1 MDHITEILFQLF
13 AILLA
18 AKVGNEIFRRL
29 GQPTVVGEILGGV
42 VAGPAVLG
50 VYEVN
55 AETTLF
61 AEIGVVLLLF
71 QVGLETR
78 LHDLLRVG
86 GTAFAVG
93 MLGVI
98 FPFAGG
104 FLAAELAGGDLALAI
119 FLAAAL
125 TATSVGIT
133 SNVLRD
139 LGALQ
144 TRSGR
149 IILGAAVIDDVLAIM
164 ILSVATGVAAGSFAV
179 TNILTLLGV
188 AVLFIGVVVLG
199 GTQILRRRRSL
210 LTDPEF
216 AETPLLPGMII
227 MLGLAALASWIGL
240 AAIIGA
246 FLAGMVV
253 GESSER
259 HALEAE
265 VAPVAAFFT
274 PFFFGFIG
282 AQVDLAGLANVDTLL
297 LLAGITALAVATK
310 FVGAFMG
317 AIRQGRDRAA
327 LIGWG
332 MVPRGEVGI
341 VVAGL
346 GLSAGAIESEIYSV
360 VVGMAIATTL
370 IVPPLLP
377 TLVRR
382 AERDADPS
390 DDEHGPA
397 AGIEDDDGIPGGG
410 AAEMHER
417 TSGSRVRD
425 DAEQVAEPAPTTDPQ
440 SPAGTPSPAGT
451 DEDGKRS
458 G

>member
-1 MDHITEILFQLF
+1 MDHLTEILIQLF

-18 AKVGNEIFRRL
+18 AKIGNEIFRRL

-42 VAGPAVLG
+42 IAGPAVFG

-55 AETTLF
+55 AETELF

-86 GTAFAVG
+86 RTALAVG
-93 MLGVI
+93 VLGVI
-98 FPFAGG
+98 LPFAGG
-104 FLAAELAGGDLALAI
+104 FAAAELAGGDLSLAI

-139 LGALQ
+139 LGAL
-144 TRSGR
+144 TTTGGR

-164 ILSVATGVAAGSFAV
+164 ILSVATGVAAGSFEV
-179 TNILTLLGV
+179 SNILSLLVV
-188 AVLFIGVVVLG
+188 ALLFIAVVVIG
-199 GTQILRRRRSL
+199 GTRILRRRRSI

-216 AETPLLPGMII
+216 AETPFLPGMII
-227 MLGLAALASWIGL
+227 MLGLAALASLIGL

-282 AQVDLAGLANVDTLL
+282 AQVDLAGLANVEALL
-297 LLAGITALAVATK
+297 LLAGITALAVASK
-310 FVGAFMG
+310 FVGAFIG
-317 AIRQGRDRAA
+317 AFGQGQWRAA
-327 LIGWG
+327 LVGWG

-346 GLSAGAIESEIYSV
+346 GLSAGAIDSEIYSV
-360 VVGMAIATTL
+360 VVGMAIITTL

-377 TLVRR
+377 WLVAR
-382 AERDADPS
+382 AEAEGISPRSPRG
-390 DDEHGPA
+390 GPA
-397 AGIEDDDGIPGGG
+397 AGIEDDDGIVGEGT
-410 AAEMHER
+410 AEMHER
-417 TSGSRVRD
+417 TGGSRDREEAD
-425 DAEQVAEPAPTTDPQ
+425 RVAEPKPTV
-440 SPAGTPSPAGT
+440 
-451 DEDGKRS
+451 EDGPPDSVRH
-458 G
+458 GGRHDDHHD

>member
-1 MDHITEILFQLF
+1 MDHMTEILFQLF

-18 AKVGNEIFRRL
+18 AMIGNEVFRRL
-29 GQPTVVGEILGGV
+29 GQPTVVGEIIGGV
-42 VAGPAVLG
+42 VVGPAVLG
-50 VYEVN
+50 IYEIN
-55 AETTLF
+55 AETELF

-86 GTAFAVG
+86 GTALAVG
-93 MLGVI
+93 VLGVAL
-98 FPFAGG
+98 PFAGG
-104 FLAAELAGGDLALAI
+104 FAAAGLAGGGLSQAV

-139 LGALQ
+139 LGALA

-164 ILSVATGVAAGSFAV
+164 ILSIASGLAAGSFSPTSV
-179 TNILTLLGV
+179 LGLLVV
-188 AVLFIGVVVLG
+188 AVLFVGVVALV
-199 GTQILRRRRSL
+199 GTRLLRRRRSL
-210 LTDPEF
+210 LTHPEF
-216 AETPLLPGMII
+216 AETPFLPGMIV
-227 MLGLAALASWIGL
+227 MLGLAALASFIGL

-259 HALEAE
+259 HALESE

-282 AQVDLAGLANVDTLL
+282 AQVDLAGFADPGALL
-297 LLAGITALAVATK
+297 LLAVVTALAIASKFLGALLGSLREGRARAT
-310 FVGAFMG
+310 
-317 AIRQGRDRAA
+317 

-346 GLSAGAIESEIYSV
+346 GLSAGAIELEIYSV
-360 VVGMAIATTL
+360 VVGMAVLTTL
-370 IVPPLLP
+370 VVPPFLP
-377 TLVRR
+377 ALVRR
-382 AERDADPS
+382 AEAGAATKDAP
-390 DDEHGPA
+390 
-397 AGIEDDDGIPGGG
+397 PGGPEG
-410 AAEMHER
+410 A
-417 TSGSRVRD
+417 
-425 DAEQVAEPAPTTDPQ
+425 
-440 SPAGTPSPAGT
+440 
-451 DEDGKRS
+451 
-458 G
+458 

>member
-1 MDHITEILFQLF
+1 MDHITEVLLQLF
-13 AILLA
+13 AILVA

-29 GQPTVVGEILGGV
+29 RQPTVVGEILGGV
-42 VAGPAVLG
+42 IAGPAVLG
-50 VYEVN
+50 VYQVN
-55 AETTLF
+55 AETELF

-86 GTAFAVG
+86 PTALAVG
-93 MLGVI
+93 VLGVI
-98 FPFAGG
+98 LPFAGG
-104 FLAAELAGGDLALAI
+104 FLAAELAGGDLALAV

-139 LGALQ
+139 LGALN
-144 TRSGR
+144 TEGGR
-149 IILGAAVIDDVLAIM
+149 IILGAAIIDDVLAIM
-164 ILSVATGVAAGSFAV
+164 ILSVATGVAAGGIEAPRIVSLIV
-179 TNILTLLGV
+179 V
-188 AVLFIGVVVLG
+188 ALLFIAVVVIG
-199 GTQILRRRRSL
+199 GTRILRRRRSL

-216 AETPLLPGMII
+216 AETPLLPGMIV
-227 MLGLAALASWIGL
+227 MLGLATLASFVGL

-259 HALEAE
+259 HALESE

-282 AQVDLAGLANVDTLL
+282 AQVDLAGLASVEAIGLL
-297 LLAGITALAVATK
+297 LGITVLAIASK
-310 FVGAFMG
+310 FIGAFVGALRRG
-317 AIRQGRDRAA
+317 TRRAA

-346 GLSAGAIESEIYSV
+346 GLSNGAIDSEMYSV
-360 VVGMAIATTL
+360 VVGMAIVTTL
-370 IVPPLLP
+370 VVPPLLP
-377 TLVRR
+377 ALVRR
-382 AERDADPS
+382 AESEAHGE
-390 DDEHGPA
+390 DEPGGPA
-397 AGIEDDDGIPGGG
+397 AGVEDDDGILPQPATRHAGR
-410 AAEMHER
+410 H
-417 TSGSRVRD
+417 
-425 DAEQVAEPAPTTDPQ
+425 DAHHD
-440 SPAGTPSPAGT
+440 AG
-451 DEDGKRS
+451 
-458 G
+458 

>member
-1 MDHITEILFQLF
+1 MDHIAEVLLQLF

-18 AKVGNEIFRRL
+18 AKIGNEIFKRL

-42 VAGPAVLG
+42 IAGPAILG

-78 LHDLLRVG
+78 LHELMRVG
-86 GTAFAVG
+86 TTALTVG
-93 MLGVI
+93 VMGVVL
-98 FPFAGG
+98 PFAGG
-104 FLAAELAGGDLALAI
+104 FAAAELAEGELEVAV

-139 LGALQ
+139 VGGL
-144 TRSGR
+144 RSMSGR
-149 IILGAAVIDDVLAIM
+149 IILGAAIIDDVLAIM
-164 ILSVATGVAAGSFAV
+164 ILSVATGVAAGGVSAERV
-179 TNILTLLGV
+179 LILLGV
-188 AVLFIGVVVLG
+188 AVVFIGVVLLG
-199 GTQILRRRRSL
+199 GTRILMRRRSL

-216 AETPLLPGMII
+216 AETPFLPGMIV
-227 MLGLAALASWIGL
+227 MLGLAALASIIGL

-259 HALEAE
+259 HALETE
-265 VAPVAAFFT
+265 TAPLAAFFT

-282 AQVDLAGLANVDTLL
+282 AQIDLAVLGNVDAVWLL
-297 LLAGITALAVATK
+297 LGITALAVVTK
-310 FVGAFMG
+310 FLGAFLG
-317 AIRQGRDRAA
+317 AIRQGVRRAT
-327 LIGWG
+327 LVGWG

-346 GLSAGAIESEIYSV
+346 GLSEGAIDGEIYSV
-360 VVGMAIATTL
+360 VVGMAIITTV
-370 IVPPLLP
+370 IVPPLIP
-377 TLVRR
+377 WLVRR
-382 AERDADPS
+382 AEGPRPVEPPAD
-390 DDEHGPA
+390 DGPA
-397 AGIEDDDGIPGGG
+397 AGIEDDDG
-410 AAEMHER
+410 
-417 TSGSRVRD
+417 V
-425 DAEQVAEPAPTTDPQ
+425 V
-440 SPAGTPSPAGT
+440 
-451 DEDGKRS
+451 
-458 G
+458 

>member
-1 MDHITEILFQLF
+1 MDPLAQILLQLF
-13 AILLA
+13 AILVA
-18 AKVGNEIFRRL
+18 AKIGNEIFRRL

-42 VAGPAVLG
+42 VAGPAMLG
-50 VYEVN
+50 VYEINV
-55 AETTLF
+55 ETRLF

-78 LHDLLRVG
+78 LHELLRVG
-86 GTAFAVG
+86 LTALAVG
-93 MLGVI
+93 ALGVLL
-98 FPFAGG
+98 PFAAG
-104 FLAAELAGGDLALAI
+104 FAAAELVGGDLALAV

-139 LGALQ
+139 LGGLR

-149 IILGAAVIDDVLAIM
+149 IILGAAVIDDILAIM
-164 ILSVATGVAAGSFAV
+164 ILSVASGVALGSVSAAR
-179 TNILTLLGV
+179 IGSLLVV
-188 AVLFIGVVVLG
+188 AVLFIIVVVLG
-199 GTQILRRRRSL
+199 GTRILRRRRSL

-216 AETPLLPGMII
+216 AETPFLPGMII
-227 MLGLAALASWIGL
+227 MLGLAALAAVIGL

-265 VAPVAAFFT
+265 VAPLAAFFT

-282 AQVDLAGLANVDTLL
+282 AQVDLAGLASLDSVLM
-297 LLAGITALAVATK
+297 LAAITVLAVGSK
-310 FVGAFMG
+310 FIGAFIG
-317 AIRQGRDRAA
+317 AIRQGRARAV

-341 VVAGL
+341 VIAGL
-346 GLSAGAIESEIYSV
+346 GLSTGAIDSEIYSV
-360 VVGMAIATTL
+360 VVGMAIVTTL

-377 TLVRR
+377 MLIRR
-382 AERDADPS
+382 AEAEAVSAPENGD
-390 DDEHGPA
+390 GPA
-397 AGIEDDDGIPGGG
+397 PGIEDDDG
-410 AAEMHER
+410 EL
-417 TSGSRVRD
+417 
-425 DAEQVAEPAPTTDPQ
+425 
-440 SPAGTPSPAGT
+440 PSPRHAGRH
-451 DEDGKRS
+451 DAHHDR
-458 G
+458 

>member
-1 MDHITEILFQLF
+1 MDHATEVLLQLF

-18 AKVGNEIFRRL
+18 AKAGNEIFRRL

-42 VAGPAVLG
+42 VAGPALLG

-55 AETTLF
+55 AETALF

-86 GTAFAVG
+86 GTALAVG
-93 MLGVI
+93 VLGVI
-98 FPFAGG
+98 GPFAAG
-104 FLAAELAGGDLALAI
+104 FLAAELAGGDLSLAI

-139 LGALQ
+139 LGALS

-164 ILSVATGVAAGSFAV
+164 ILSVASGVAAGSFAIGNV
-179 TNILTLLGV
+179 AVLLLV
-188 AVLFIGVVVLG
+188 AVLFIGVVVIG
-199 GTQILRRRRSL
+199 GTRILRRRRSL

-216 AETPLLPGMII
+216 ADTPLLPGMIV
-227 MLGLAALASWIGL
+227 MLGLAALASFIGL

-282 AQVDLAGLANVDTLL
+282 AQVDIAGLANPELLL
-297 LLAGITALAVATK
+297 LLAGITALAVVSK
-310 FVGAFMG
+310 FAGAFLG
-317 AIRQGRDRAA
+317 ALREGRARAI
-327 LIGWG
+327 LVGWG

-346 GLSAGAIESEIYSV
+346 GLSAGAIDSDIYSV
-360 VVGMAIATTL
+360 VVGMAIITTL

-377 TLVRR
+377 RMVRA
-382 AERDADPS
+382 AETASDEADPDS
-390 DDEHGPA
+390 E
-397 AGIEDDDGIPGGG
+397 
-410 AAEMHER
+410 
-417 TSGSRVRD
+417 
-425 DAEQVAEPAPTTDPQ
+425 
-440 SPAGTPSPAGT
+440 
-451 DEDGKRS
+451 
-458 G
+458 

>member
-1 MDHITEILFQLF
+1 MEHLAEILLQLF
-13 AILLA
+13 WILVA

-50 VYEVN
+50 VYQIN
-55 AETTLF
+55 PETELF

-71 QVGLETR
+71 QVGVETR
-78 LHDLLRVG
+78 LHELLRVG
-86 GTAFAVG
+86 VTALAVG
-93 MLGVI
+93 ALGVLL
-98 FPFAGG
+98 PFGAG
-104 FLAAELAGGDLALAI
+104 FLAAEIAGGDLATAV

-139 LGALQ
+139 LGGLH
-144 TRSGR
+144 TKSGR
-149 IILGAAVIDDVLAIM
+149 VILGAAIIDDVLAIM
-164 ILSVATGVAAGSFAV
+164 ILSVATGVAAGSLSAGRIISLV
-179 TNILTLLGV
+179 VV
-188 AVLFIGVVVLG
+188 AVLFIVVVLIG
-199 GTQILRRRRSL
+199 GTRILRRRRSL

-216 AETPLLPGMII
+216 AETPFLPGMIL
-227 MLGLAALASWIGL
+227 MLGLASLASVIGL

-282 AQVDLAGLANVDTLL
+282 AQVDLAGLANMEAILILL
-297 LLAGITALAVATK
+297 GITALAVASK
-310 FVGAFMG
+310 FIGAFIG
-317 AIRQGRDRAA
+317 AFRSGLWRGI
-327 LIGWG
+327 LVGWG

-346 GLSAGAIESEIYSV
+346 GLSAGAIDSEIYSV
-360 VVGMAIATTL
+360 VVGMAILTTL

-377 TLVRR
+377 ALLRR
-382 AERDADPS
+382 AEGLERPPAGA
-390 DDEHGPA
+390 EGPP
-397 AGIEDDDGIPGGG
+397 AGTEDDDGVE
-410 AAEMHER
+410 AA
-417 TSGSRVRD
+417 
-425 DAEQVAEPAPTTDPQ
+425 
-440 SPAGTPSPAGT
+440 SPS
-451 DEDGKRS
+451 
-458 G
+458 

>member
-1 MDHITEILFQLF
+1 MDHLTEILIQLF
-13 AILLA
+13 AILVA
-18 AKVGNEIFRRL
+18 AKIGNEIFRRL

-42 VAGPAVLG
+42 IAGPAVFG
-50 VYEVN
+50 VYDPGLP
-55 AETTLF
+55 ETELF

-86 GTAFAVG
+86 STALAVG
-93 MLGVI
+93 VLGVI
-98 FPFAGG
+98 LPFAAG
-104 FLAAELAGGDLALAI
+104 FAAAELAGGDLSLAI

-139 LGALQ
+139 LGALS

-188 AVLFIGVVVLG
+188 AVLFIAVVVIG
-199 GTQILRRRRSL
+199 GTRILARRRSL
-210 LTDPEF
+210 LTDPQF
-216 AETPLLPGMII
+216 AETPFLPGMII
-227 MLGLAALASWIGL
+227 MLGLAALASVVGL

-282 AQVDLAGLANVDTLL
+282 AQVDLAGLANVESIVLL
-297 LLAGITALAVATK
+297 LGITALAVASK
-310 FVGAFMG
+310 FIGAFLG
-317 AIRQGRDRAA
+317 ALRQGRERAT

-332 MVPRGEVGI
+332 MIPRGEVGI

-346 GLSAGAIESEIYSV
+346 GLSAGAIESAMYSV
-360 VVGMAIATTL
+360 VVGMAIITTL

-377 TLVRR
+377 LLVRR
-382 AERDADPS
+382 AEGGTPRDDGA
-390 DDEHGPA
+390 EGPA
-397 AGIEDDDGIPGGG
+397 AGIEDDDGVREADAG
-410 AAEMHER
+410 A
-417 TSGSRVRD
+417 G
-425 DAEQVAEPAPTTDPQ
+425 
-440 SPAGTPSPAGT
+440 
-451 DEDGKRS
+451 
-458 G
+458 

>member
-1 MDHITEILFQLF
+1 MDHLTEVLLQLF

-18 AKVGNEIFRRL
+18 AKAGNEVFRRL

-42 VAGPAVLG
+42 IAGPAVLG

-55 AETTLF
+55 AETELF

-86 GTAFAVG
+86 GTALAVG
-93 MLGVI
+93 VLGVI
-98 FPFAGG
+98 GPFAAG

-139 LGALQ
+139 LGALS

-164 ILSVATGVAAGSFAV
+164 ILSVASGVAAGSFAIGNV
-179 TNILTLLGV
+179 AALLVV
-188 AVLFIGVVVLG
+188 AVLFIGVVVIG
-199 GTQILRRRRSL
+199 GTRILRRRRSL

-216 AETPLLPGMII
+216 ADTPLLPGMIV
-227 MLGLAALASWIGL
+227 MLGLAALASFIGL

-282 AQVDLAGLANVDTLL
+282 AQVDIAGLANPELLL
-297 LLAGITALAVATK
+297 LLAGITALAVVSK
-310 FVGAFMG
+310 FAGAFLG
-317 AIRQGRDRAA
+317 ALREGRARAI
-327 LIGWG
+327 LVGWG

-346 GLSAGAIESEIYSV
+346 GLSAGAIDSDIYSV
-360 VVGMAIATTL
+360 VVGMAIITTL

-377 TLVRR
+377 RMVRA
-382 AERDADPS
+382 AETASDEADPDS
-390 DDEHGPA
+390 E
-397 AGIEDDDGIPGGG
+397 
-410 AAEMHER
+410 
-417 TSGSRVRD
+417 
-425 DAEQVAEPAPTTDPQ
+425 
-440 SPAGTPSPAGT
+440 
-451 DEDGKRS
+451 
-458 G
+458 

>member
-1 MDHITEILFQLF
+1 MDHITEILIQLF
-13 AILLA
+13 AILVA
-18 AKVGNEIFRRL
+18 AKIGNEIFRRL

-42 VAGPAVLG
+42 IAGPAVFG

-55 AETTLF
+55 AETELF

-78 LHDLLRVG
+78 LHELLRVG
-86 GTAFAVG
+86 RTALMVG
-93 MLGVI
+93 ILGVAL
-98 FPFAGG
+98 PFAGG
-104 FLAAELAGGDLALAI
+104 FAAAELAGGDLTLAI

-139 LGALQ
+139 LGAL
-144 TRSGR
+144 TSRGGR

-164 ILSVATGVAAGSFAV
+164 ILSVASGVAAGSFEV
-179 TNILTLLGV
+179 VNILSLLVV
-188 AVLFIGVVVLG
+188 AILFIGVVVIG
-199 GTQILRRRRSL
+199 GTRILRRRRSI

-216 AETPLLPGMII
+216 AETPFLPGMIV
-227 MLGLAALASWIGL
+227 MLGLAALASLIGL

-259 HALEAE
+259 HALESE

-282 AQVDLAGLANVDTLL
+282 AQVDIAGLANFDALMLL
-297 LLAGITALAVATK
+297 IGITALAVATK
-310 FVGAFMG
+310 FVGAFIG
-317 AIRQGRDRAA
+317 AIGQGRARAA
-327 LIGWG
+327 LVGWG

-346 GLSAGAIESEIYSV
+346 GLSTGAIEGEIYSV
-360 VVGMAIATTL
+360 VVGMAIITTL
-370 IVPPLLP
+370 IVPPFLP
-377 TLVRR
+377 ALVRR
-382 AERDADPS
+382 ATTNSEMEEAA
-390 DDEHGPA
+390 A
-397 AGIEDDDGIPGGG
+397 AGPTPGVEDDDDGVRNVDDEP
-410 AAEMHER
+410 E
-417 TSGSRVRD
+417 SG
-425 DAEQVAEPAPTTDPQ
+425 
-440 SPAGTPSPAGT
+440 PS
-451 DEDGKRS
+451 
-458 G
+458 

>member
-1 MDHITEILFQLF
+1 MDHMTEILVQLF

-42 VAGPAVLG
+42 VVGPAVLG

-78 LHDLLRVG
+78 LHELLRVG
-86 GTAFAVG
+86 GTALAVG
-93 MLGVI
+93 ILGVV

-104 FLAAELAGGDLALAI
+104 FLAAELAGGDLVLAI

-139 LGALQ
+139 LGALR
-144 TRSGR
+144 TTSGR

-164 ILSVATGVAAGSFAV
+164 ILSVASGVAAGSFAV
-179 TNILTLLGV
+179 TNVLTLLGV

-210 LTDPEF
+210 LTEPEF
-216 AETPLLPGMII
+216 AETPFLPGMII
-227 MLGLAALASWIGL
+227 MLGLAALASYVGL

-246 FLAGMVV
+246 FLAGMVI

-282 AQVDLAGLANVDTLL
+282 AQVDLAGLANVDAIV

-310 FVGAFMG
+310 FVGAFLG
-317 AIRQGRDRAA
+317 AIRQGVDRAT

-346 GLSAGAIESEIYSV
+346 GLSTGAIESEIYSV
-360 VVGMAIATTL
+360 VVGMAIITTL
-370 IVPPLLP
+370 VVPPLLP
-377 TLVRR
+377 VLVRR
-382 AERDADPS
+382 AETVPPAGGE
-390 DDEHGPA
+390 DEDGGPA
-397 AGIEDDDGIPGGG
+397 IGIEDDDGI
-410 AAEMHER
+410 
-417 TSGSRVRD
+417 V
-425 DAEQVAEPAPTTDPQ
+425 PAPRP
-440 SPAGTPSPAGT
+440 PEG
-451 DEDGKRS
+451 
-458 G
+458 

>member
-1 MDHITEILFQLF
+1 MDHLTEILIQLF
-13 AILLA
+13 AILVA
-18 AKVGNEIFRRL
+18 AKIGNEIFRRL

-42 VAGPAVLG
+42 IAGPAVLG
-50 VYEVN
+50 VYDPGLP
-55 AETTLF
+55 ETELF

-86 GTAFAVG
+86 TTALAVG
-93 MLGVI
+93 VLGVI
-98 FPFAGG
+98 LPFAAG
-104 FLAAELAGGDLALAI
+104 FAAAELAGGDLALAI

-139 LGALQ
+139 LGAL
-144 TRSGR
+144 TTKSGR

-164 ILSVATGVAAGSFAV
+164 ILSVASGVAAGSFAV

-188 AVLFIGVVVLG
+188 AVLFIAVVVIG
-199 GTQILRRRRSL
+199 GTRILARRRSL

-216 AETPLLPGMII
+216 AETPFLPGMII
-227 MLGLAALASWIGL
+227 MLGLAALASVVGL

-259 HALEAE
+259 HALESE

-282 AQVDLAGLANVDTLL
+282 AQVDLVGLANMESIILL
-297 LLAGITALAVATK
+297 LGITALAVGSK
-310 FVGAFMG
+310 FIGAFIG
-317 AIRQGRDRAA
+317 ALGQGRERAI

-346 GLSAGAIESEIYSV
+346 GLSAGAIESAMYSV
-360 VVGMAIATTL
+360 VVGMAIITTL

-377 TLVRR
+377 LLVRR
-382 AERDADPS
+382 AEAAEAHGDPGAQG
-390 DDEHGPA
+390 DGRAGPA
-397 AGIEDDDGIPGGG
+397 AGIEDDDGVRDEGP
-410 AAEMHER
+410 R
-417 TSGSRVRD
+417 PVRD
-425 DAEQVAEPAPTTDPQ
+425 DPD
-440 SPAGTPSPAGT
+440 GT
-451 DEDGKRS
+451 
-458 G
+458 